1 MKIKKMLSLLLGALV
16 MLPMMQ
22 SCSGEGS
29 SKSPFGTLPKV
40 YEEYLQSG
48 EKLKKE
54 AEKIKTDEDK
64 AKYLEKSEKLKK
76 EWSEKIAKAA
86 KKLDGKTVNFEDGE
100 FTVTEPISFQ
110 FNDISEKA
118 YLHAVFN
125 INGTA
130 VTADDTTLARDFYA
144 KDASVKLVG
153 YDSEGQ
159 QLFKSNVG
167 VIACQEKDGKSFIP
181 KGTPIKF
188 EFFQFGGKDAPTY
201 GNTAVLKFEV
211 INP

>member
-16 MLPMMQ
+16 MLPMMV

-29 SKSPFGTLPKV
+29 SKSPFGSLPEV
-40 YEEYLQSG
+40 YEGYLQAG

-64 AKYLEKSEKLKK
+64 AKYLEKSEKLKA
-76 EWSEKIAKAA
+76 EWAGKIEKAA
-86 KKLDGKTVNFEDGE
+86 KKLDGKIIHFEEGE
-100 FTVTEPISFQ
+100 FTVSEPISFQ

-125 INGTA
+125 FVGSA
-130 VTADDTTLARDFYA
+130 VTADDTILARDFYA
-144 KDASVKLVG
+144 SNASVKMVG

-159 QLFKSNVG
+159 ELFRTNVG
-167 VIACQEKDGKSFIP
+167 VIDCQEKEGKSFIP

-188 EFFQFGGKDAPTY
+188 NFFQFGGKDAPTY

>member
-1 MKIKKMLSLLLGALV
+1 MNIKKMSSLLLGVLF
-16 MLPMMQ
+16 MLPMML
-22 SCSGEGS
+22 SCSGDGS

-40 YEEYLQSG
+40 YEEYLQAG
-48 EKLKKE
+48 DKLKKE

-64 AKYLEKSEKLKK
+64 AKYLEKSEKLKT
-76 EWSEKIAKAA
+76 EWSEKIEKAA
-86 KKLDGKTVNFEDGE
+86 KKLDGKTINLEGGE

-110 FNDISEKA
+110 FNDMVQKA

-144 KDASVKLVG
+144 KDASVKMVG

-159 QLFKSNVG
+159 ELFRSNVG
-167 VIACQEKDGKSFIP
+167 VIDCQEKDGKSFIP

-188 EFFQFGGKDAPTY
+188 ELFHFGGKDAPTY